1 MKPGRITAAAF
12 LLLSLQATA
21 SAQNPQPSPPQRPGL
36 PPIARPEAP
45 ALIEPSRA
53 KPDLVGLKA
62 CRDACAAELRRC
74 QSARER
80 NCTTASRTCESD
92 CRKKFTVIQGPRR
105 IPLERQ

>member
-1 MKPGRITAAAF
+1 MKLGRITIAA
-12 LLLSLQATA
+12 LLLLGLQATA
-21 SAQNPQPSPPQRPGL
+21 IAQNPQPSPPQRPGL

-45 ALIEPSRA
+45 ALIEPSRP

-74 QSARER
+74 QTARER
-80 NCTTASRTCESD
+80 NCTAANTKCQSD
-92 CRKKFTVIQGPRR
+92 CRKKLTVIPGPSR